1 MKVKKSISWPIIVG
15 VLFLVSA
22 IIAAAYYFGARDG
35 LLITEL
41 FNSTATPSA
50 TVTPRKGVTPT
61 PTVTATT
68 TPTIIKEKIPKG
80 WETYT
85 NSAYSFEISFPKSF
99 KALDSANDLYGY
111 PNGVALIYG
120 GSQAYDVVIE
130 VWNTEAQYKQKYA
143 NQLSQVT
150 VFKLST
156 GKFLTL
162 FNNTQEAVNN
172 QIIGTFTLL

>member
-1 MKVKKSISWPIIVG
+1 MKVKKTVTWPVIIG
-15 VLFLVSA
+15 VLFFVSA
-22 IIAAAYYFGARDG
+22 IMATAYYLGAKEALDKT
-35 LLITEL
+35 LVTVDV
-41 FNSTATPSA
+41 ATPSA
-50 TVTPRKGVTPT
+50 TATPKRTAT
-61 PTVTATT
+61 PTVTATV
-68 TPTIIKEKIPKG
+68 TPTIAKVKIPKG
-80 WETYT
+80 WETYK
-85 NSAYSFEISFPKSF
+85 NALYGFEISFPKSF

-162 FNNTQEAVNN
+162 FNNTQEAVNQ